1 MLQPWGQRIKMNVGC
16 LLCALSSSCSSL
28 ALADLHVLQLK
39 LGMGKCVH
47 ELVVLGRVR
56 ISMIQVIIHESGLQT
71 IQINVCRFRT
81 HGAHNLNQLSLT
93 QAYSRRWRPN
103 LWNTSNYSAALA
115 IGPMRRAEVKLIGL
129 EVIAMKEDDGLG
141 CGVVDFNNSC
151 CLYRT
156 LNTYFIDFFSFIT
169 SVNKWNFFCC
179 VILLYL

>member
-1 MLQPWGQRIKMNVGC
+1 MNVGC

-93 QAYSRRWRPN
+93 QAYSRR
-103 LWNTSNYSAALA
+103 
-115 IGPMRRAEVKLIGL
+115 
-129 EVIAMKEDDGLG
+129 
-141 CGVVDFNNSC
+141 
-151 CLYRT
+151 
-156 LNTYFIDFFSFIT
+156 
-169 SVNKWNFFCC
+169 
-179 VILLYL
+179 